1 MCAKRTVSTLTLVNA
16 FHSFIPRRLPNE
28 PQPNYDDVKR
38 LVAEKFNVKININW
52 DKTTFD
58 DDNYITF
65 DVEFLSEAKAE
76 LFVLNW
82 SDDKQLSLRFWS

>member
-1 MCAKRTVSTLTLVNA
+1 MSANRTVSTLTLVNA
-16 FHSFIPRRLPNE
+16 FHSFIPRSLPNE
-28 PQPNYDDVKR
+28 PQPNYDDIKR

-65 DVEFLSEAKAE
+65 DVEFLSEAEAE

-82 SDDKQLSLRFWS
+82 SDDPQLDLRFWA

>member
-1 MCAKRTVSTLTLVNA
+1 MSANRTVSTLTLVNA
-16 FHSFIPRRLPNE
+16 FHSFIPSRLPNE
-28 PQPNYDDVKR
+28 PQPWLDDIKR
-38 LVAEKFNVKININW
+38 LVAERFNVKIDINF

-65 DVEFLSEAKAE
+65 DVEFLSEAEAE

-82 SDDKQLSLRFWS
+82 SDDRQLSLRFWS